1 MRKQAFNYW
10 LTQIHNLEKSLSIYL
25 NNSPHMEANFR
36 RMMEAK
42 SDVFFFLRKEIQSS
56 LSRTTLQQAYIHAMM
71 IDIESSLSKNLD
83 AQLWKSCF
91 HNVIERFREYD
102 KQSTDDNNVKNFIE
116 TVIEDVTLSIYSFPR
131 INHIYIFYRANDFF
145 LHLFVN
151 LNQHFI
157 SIQNYIL
164 IPMPIHRN

>member
-42 SDVFFFLRKEIQSS
+42 SGCFFSLRKEIQSS

-116 TVIEDVTLSIYSFPR
+116 TVIEDVTLSIYYLSM
-131 INHIYIFYRANDFF
+131 INHIYFFTGRTIFSCIY
-145 LHLFVN
+145 
-151 LNQHFI
+151 
-157 SIQNYIL
+157 SST
-164 IPMPIHRN
+164 

>member
-1 MRKQAFNYW
+1 MRRQAFNYW

-42 SDVFFFLRKEIQSS
+42 FDFFAFRRQNSIIS

-102 KQSTDDNNVKNFIE
+102 KQSTDNNNNVKNFIE
-116 TVIEDVTLSIYSFPR
+116 TVIEDVNINRLS
-131 INHIYIFYRANDFF
+131 F
-145 LHLFVN
+145 L
-151 LNQHFI
+151 
-157 SIQNYIL
+157 
-164 IPMPIHRN
+164 